1 MGNIFKF
8 PEADGYE
15 PLPENVTRE
24 QLGRRV
30 REAADRHRKLL
41 RLTFGACILFVLG
54 TTLGYT
60 LMRPNAGSSGKSC
73 ETWEDGYT
81 CAPEISRLW
90 GQYSPFWP
98 VESDISPAV
107 PEHCEVTFAQVLSR
121 HGARDPTSGRSAA
134 YRVLISRIHA
144 SVSEYAPGVAFL
156 RDYEY
161 KLGVDELTAFG
172 ERQLVNSGIRFYHR
186 YRNLARGSAGA
197 AAAAA
202 VPFVRSA
209 DQHRV
214 VESARKWT
222 EGFHESRLAD
232 KHAGSGEADIWPYP
246 ILEIPE
252 YQPHN
257 NTLSPDTCPAFEHGS
272 DLGRQAQAVFL
283 GEFAPSITARLNAA
297 LPGAALSDIETT
309 YLMDLCP
316 FETVADPLG
325 RPARICSLFSP
336 DEWADYD
343 YFQSLGKWYGYS
355 SGNPLGPT
363 QGVGF
368 ANELIAR
375 LTGRPVED
383 HTTSNSTLDSSPDTF
398 PLDRRLYADFSH
410 DNDMAAMFGA
420 LGLYNATTDL
430 DWRRRRDPRD
440 KASAGFAASW
450 TVPFAARMYV
460 EKMSCPARRRRQ
472 RRGQQEQEQK
482 EELVRILVNDR
493 VIPLQNCGA
502 DELGR
507 CTLGRFVESLSFA
520 RGGGHWDQCYDV

>member
-1 MGNIFKF
+1 MGSLFQF
-8 PEADGYE
+8 PKAEGYQ

-24 QLGRRV
+24 ELDRRAD
-30 REAADRHRKLL
+30 EAAGRHRRFL
-41 RLTFGACILFVLG
+41 RLTFMACILFVLG
-54 TTLGYT
+54 ATLGYT
-60 LMRPNAGSSGKSC
+60 LTRSSSKSEKYC
-73 ETWEDGYT
+73 ETWEDGYQ

-107 PEHCEVTFAQVLSR
+107 PEGCEVSFAQVLSR
-121 HGARDPTSGRSAA
+121 HGARDPTLGKSKA
-134 YRVLISRIHA
+134 YGALIARIHA
-144 SVSEYAPGVAFL
+144 QVAEYGAGAAFL

-161 KLGVDELTAFG
+161 RLGADELSAFG
-172 ERQLVNSGIRFYHR
+172 EQQLVNSGIRFYHR
-186 YRNLARGSAGA
+186 YRALARRST
-197 AAAAA
+197 
-202 VPFVRSA
+202 PFVRSA
-209 DQHRV
+209 GQHRV

-222 EGFHESRLAD
+222 EGFHASREAD
-232 KHAGSGEADIWPYP
+232 KHAEADEGWPYH

-252 YQPHN
+252 YRPHN
-257 NTLSPDTCPAFEHGS
+257 NTLSPDTCPAFEAGS
-272 DLGRQAQAVFL
+272 DLGRKAQATFL
-283 GEFAPSITARLNAA
+283 GEFAPAITARLNAA
-297 LPGAALSDIETT
+297 LPGADLDDVDTT

-316 FETVADPLG
+316 FETVADRYG
-325 RPARICSLFSP
+325 RPSRICTLFSP

-383 HTTSNSTLDSSPDTF
+383 HTSTNSTLDSSPETF
-398 PLDRRLYADFSH
+398 PLRDRGVYADFSH

-420 LGLYNATTDL
+420 LGLYNATAQL
-430 DWRRRRDPRD
+430 DKHSRQNPRET
-440 KASAGFAASW
+440 KGFAASW
-450 TVPFAARMYV
+450 TVPFGARMYV
-460 EKMSCPARRRRQ
+460 EKMTCHGGPRTSSRSSR
-472 RRGQQEQEQK
+472 EQGK
-482 EELVRILVNDR
+482 REELVRVLVNDR

-507 CTLGRFVESLSFA
+507 CPLSRFVESLGFA
-520 RGGGHWDQCYDV
+520 RSGGHWDQCYV